1 MVQLNRL
8 TRKKLGE
15 ILSDKG
21 LITEEQIQDALRV
34 QHQQGILFGQALV
47 EQGLI
52 TEDRIVSVL
61 IEQFGIPFI
70 KPSEYEISE
79 DLLEIF
85 DPAMMKR
92 YQFVPLDSIGSILI
106 VAIAGPLNEELLNT
120 FENETGCTV
129 QPFLTKMSE
138 IDSVLSKYQVG

>member
-1 MVQLNRL
+1 MVSLNRL

-15 ILSDKG
+15 ILLEQN

-34 QHQQGILFGQALV
+34 QHQQGVLFGQALV

-52 TEDRIVSVL
+52 TEDKIVSVL
-61 IEQFGIPFI
+61 IEQFGIPYI
-70 KPSEYEISE
+70 RPTEYEIST

-85 DPAMMKR
+85 EPSMMR
-92 YQFVPLDSIGSILI
+92 RFQFVPLDSIGSILI

-138 IDSVLSKYQVG
+138 IDDVLKKYEL

>member
-15 ILSDKG
+15 ILLEKG
-21 LITEEQIQDALRV
+21 LISEEQIQDALRV

-47 EQGLI
+47 DQGLI
-52 TEDRIVSVL
+52 TEDRIVAVL

-70 KPSEYEISE
+70 NPSDYDIST

-85 DPAMMKR
+85 EPAMMRR
-92 YQFVPLDSIGSILI
+92 YQFVPLDSIGAILI

-138 IDSVLSKYQVG
+138 IDAVLNKYEL

>member
-1 MVQLNRL
+1 MVSLNRL

-15 ILSDKG
+15 ILSEQN

-34 QHQQGILFGQALV
+34 QHQQGVLFGQALV

-52 TEDRIVSVL
+52 TEDKIVSVL
-61 IEQFGIPFI
+61 IEQFGIPYI
-70 KPSEYEISE
+70 KPTEYEISS

-85 DPAMMKR
+85 EPAMMR
-92 YQFVPLDSIGSILI
+92 RFQFVPLDSIGSVLI
-106 VAIAGPLNEELLNT
+106 VAIAGTLNEELLNT

-138 IDSVLSKYQVG
+138 IDSVLKKYEL

>member
-1 MVQLNRL
+1 MVSLNRL

-15 ILSDKG
+15 ILVEQN
-21 LITEEQIQDALRV
+21 LISEEQIQDALRV

-52 TEDRIVSVL
+52 TEDKIVTVL
-61 IEQFGIPFI
+61 IEQFGIPYI
-70 KPSEYEISE
+70 RPSEYDIST

-85 DPAMMKR
+85 DPAMMR
-92 YQFVPLDSIGSILI
+92 RFQFVPMDSIGSILI
-106 VAIAGPLNEELLNT
+106 VAIAGPLNEDLLNT

-138 IDSVLSKYQVG
+138 IDEVLNKYEL

>member
-1 MVQLNRL
+1 MVSLNRL

-15 ILSDKG
+15 ILVEQN
-21 LITEEQIQDALRV
+21 LISEEQIQDALRV

-52 TEDRIVSVL
+52 TEDKIVTTL
-61 IEQFGIPFI
+61 IEQFGIPYI
-70 KPSEYEISE
+70 RPSEYDIST

-85 DPAMMKR
+85 DPSMMR
-92 YQFVPLDSIGSILI
+92 RFQFVPMDSIGSVLI
-106 VAIAGPLNEELLNT
+106 VAIAGPLNEDLLNT

-138 IDSVLSKYQVG
+138 IDEVLNKYEL

>member
-1 MVQLNRL
+1 MVSLNRL

-15 ILSDKG
+15 ILVEQN
-21 LITEEQIQDALRV
+21 LISEEQIQDALRV

-52 TEDRIVSVL
+52 TEDKIVTVL
-61 IEQFGIPFI
+61 IEQFGIPYI
-70 KPSEYEISE
+70 RPSEYDISS

-85 DPAMMKR
+85 DPSMMR
-92 YQFVPLDSIGSILI
+92 RFQFVPMDSIGSVLI
-106 VAIAGPLNEELLNT
+106 VAIAGPLNEDLLNT

-138 IDSVLSKYQVG
+138 IDEVLNKYEL

>member
-1 MVQLNRL
+1 MVSLNRL

-15 ILSDKG
+15 ILLEQN

-34 QHQQGILFGQALV
+34 QHQQGVLFGQALV

-52 TEDRIVSVL
+52 TEDKIVSVL
-61 IEQFGIPFI
+61 IEQFGIPYI
-70 KPSEYEISE
+70 RPTEYEIST

-85 DPAMMKR
+85 EPAMMR
-92 YQFVPLDSIGSILI
+92 RFQFVPLDSIGSILI

-138 IDSVLSKYQVG
+138 IDDVLQKYEL